1 MSSPKNRNAHA
12 SPDSGNNL
20 PAPEA
25 VIRDMIAVQREQAA
39 LRKTELEKE
48 SEQNKLLYD
57 YNTRVLDR
65 QGLDRHEARL
75 SRERLVKWSIVAI
88 FLVVLVLAGVVS
100 LAIFVD
106 KDEIAKRIIEL
117 VFTFLG
123 GSGVGGVVG
132 FSYGKKN
139 KNGKSGAEDQ

>member
-1 MSSPKNRNAHA
+1 M
-12 SPDSGNNL
+12 
-20 PAPEA
+20 PAPEM
-25 VIRDMIAVQREQAA
+25 VIKDIIAAQREQTA

-75 SRERLVKWSIVAI
+75 SRERLVKWSIVAL
-88 FLVVLVLAGVVS
+88 FLVVLVLAGIVAI
-100 LAIFVD
+100 AIFTN

-139 KNGKSGAEDQ
+139 KNGRTAQEE